1 MSTLFSSLSMR
12 GLTLRNRIII
22 SPMCQ
27 YACDDGE
34 ARGQANDWHRAH
46 WGHLSY
52 SGAGLFITEAVAVE
66 PEGRITGRDLGLWDD
81 TTQAAIAS
89 VLASVRR
96 YSDMPIAMQ
105 IGHAGRKASCAVPW
119 EGGAQVGLAQGGWE
133 TVGPSAT
140 AFAEGDRAPHALDV
154 AGIDRLVQRFVDTAK
169 RAVSLGIEA
178 FEIHAA
184 HGYLLHQFLSPLSN
198 RRDDAYG
205 GSLENRMRFPLA
217 VFDAVRAAVPDT
229 IPVGVRVSA
238 SDWVEGGWDID
249 QTVQFAAVLKA
260 RGCDWI
266 DASSGGLSGA
276 QQIPVGPGYQV
287 SFAERVK
294 RETGIAT
301 MAVGL
306 ITDPTQAESILAS
319 GQADMVAIA
328 RAMLYDPRWPWH
340 AAATLGAQVVAPP
353 QYWRSQP
360 HGVKGLFDTAKPA
373 Y

>member
-1 MSTLFSSLSMR
+1 MSALFSSQSIR
-12 GLTLRNRIII
+12 GLTLRNRIIV

-27 YACDDGE
+27 YACDNG
-34 ARGQANDWHRAH
+34 AANDWHRTH

-66 PEGRITGRDLGLWDD
+66 PDGRITSRDLGLWDD
-81 TTQAAIAS
+81 ATQAAMAS

-96 YSDMPIAMQ
+96 YSDMPIGMQ

-119 EGGAQVGLAQGGWE
+119 EGGAQVGEATGGWQ
-133 TVGPSAT
+133 TVGPSEL
-140 AFAEGDRAPHALDV
+140 AFAEGDRAPRRLSVDEIA
-154 AGIDRLVQRFVDTAK
+154 RLVQRFVDTAT
-169 RAVSLGIEA
+169 RAVSLGVDA

-198 RRDDAYG
+198 QRDDAYG
-205 GSLENRMRFPLA
+205 GALENRMRFPLA
-217 VFDAVRAAVPDT
+217 VFDAVRAAVPEA

-238 SDWVEGGWDID
+238 SDWVDGGWDIE
-249 QTVQFAAVLKA
+249 QTVTFAKQLKA

-276 QQIPVGPGYQV
+276 QRIPVGPGYQV
-287 SFAERVK
+287 PFAERLK
-294 RETGIAT
+294 RDVGMPT

-306 ITDPTQAESILAS
+306 ITEPTQAETIVAT

-340 AAATLGAQVVAPP
+340 AAATLGAQVIAPP

-360 HGVKGLFDTAKPA
+360 HGVKGLFDTAKPS